1 MMVDLK
7 PNMSVIILNKNAVHM
22 SFIKQRQ
29 ENGFLIKVL
38 SCFQETQETHLK
50 YSTPEMLKVR

>member
-1 MMVDLK
+1 MMMVDLK

-29 ENGFLIKVL
+29 ENGFLNKSSIL
-38 SCFQETQETHLK
+38 FPRDTRG
-50 YSTPEMLKVR
+50 TP